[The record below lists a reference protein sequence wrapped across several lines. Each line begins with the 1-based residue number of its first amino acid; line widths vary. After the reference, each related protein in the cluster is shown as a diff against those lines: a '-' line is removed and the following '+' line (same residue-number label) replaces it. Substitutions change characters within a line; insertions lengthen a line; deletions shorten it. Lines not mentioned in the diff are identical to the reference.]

1 MTPDEQPAPQKP
13 MAREGQP
20 APPKPIPPEEHAAP
34 EERTVPGGHPVS
46 GERNPKAVMSDS
58 AAGNAGNAPEEDNT
72 RNNPSDDEAPEDKT
86 DNGTGGGP
94 DDDPDDET
102 DDAEGDEL
110 FEHFSVTA
118 DRGQTLLRLDKFLT
132 VRMQHCSRNRIQTAI
147 DSGNVLVNDRP
158 AKSSYRI
165 KPLDRVSVVMPYP
178 KRDTAIVPQ
187 DIPLDIPYEDDD
199 LLIVNKPA
207 GMVVHPGHGNWD
219 GTLVNALMYHLR
231 NLPLFSEGDQ
241 RAGLVHRIDK
251 NTSGLLVVAKNEQ
264 ACARLAKQFFD
275 HTITRRYVALV
286 WGDMEA
292 DEGTIT
298 GHIGRSPRDRQSMCV
313 FPDGSQGKHAVTH
326 WRVLRRYGY
335 VTLVECRLETGRTHQ
350 IRVHMQWQGHPL
362 FADERYGGDRILKGT
377 TFAKYRQFVENCF
390 ALMPRQA
397 LHARSLGFTHPTT
410 RREIHFE
417 TPLPEDF
424 QAVIDRWENY
434 CSANKD

>member
-1 MTPDEQPAPQKP
+1 MTSDRYMDPAAQHPAAAPNRADTTPDKGTDVTADVKHDETAAKESD
-13 MAREGQP
+13 AKTET
-20 APPKPIPPEEHAAP
+20 AEEIKRDITADEAANGVT
-34 EERTVPGGHPVS
+34 E
-46 GERNPKAVMSDS
+46 
-58 AAGNAGNAPEEDNT
+58 
-72 RNNPSDDEAPEDKT
+72 DDESA
-86 DNGTGGGP
+86 
-94 DDDPDDET
+94 DEET
-102 DDAEGDEL
+102 EGDEL

-132 VRMQHCSRNRIQTAI
+132 VRMQHCSRNRIQAAI

-178 KRDTAIVPQ
+178 KREVAIVAQ

-298 GHIGRSPRDRQSMCV
+298 GNIGRSPRDRQSMCV

-397 LHARSLGFTHPTT
+397 LHARSLGFVHPTT
-410 RREIHFE
+410 RREVYFE

-424 QAVIDRWENY
+424 QSVIDRWESY
-434 CSANKD
+434 CTANRI